1 MISPST
7 RVLLTLGTAAAALL
21 AMPASAQVSDSSANR
36 PSPAASPDSTA
47 TDPTAAVSNTT
58 SEAQDSAITGTG
70 DIVVTAR
77 RREETLL
84 NVPIAVSAFTS
95 DKLAKIGAIDVTDL
109 QNVTP
114 NTSLKAARGTNSTLT
129 AFIRGVGQQDPVP
142 GFESGVGVYLD
153 DVYLNRPQAAVLDI
167 YDVDR
172 IEVLRGPQ
180 GTLYGRNTIG
190 GAVKYVTRRLAD
202 GPEAR
207 VRATYGTFNQADGV
221 ISLSTPIGDMLKV
234 GIAGARLT
242 RDGFGRNL
250 NLNIDNYN
258 KNIWAGRGTIE
269 FETPDKRLFVRLTS
283 DYTHD
288 KSNPRNGHRLIPGL
302 LSGLPVLDNVF
313 DTRAGLNNPRQ
324 DVEAG
329 GLSLSANAQL
339 TDHLTLR
346 SISAWRKDKTLT
358 PIDFDSNP
366 AVDVDVPA
374 VYRNEQT
381 SQEFQLL
388 YNSEKLNGLVGYYY
402 LGAKA
407 STAFDVLLFTTGG
420 TALPGLD
427 AFTAGDVRTETSSFF
442 GDFTYDFTPW
452 ISLSLG
458 GRYTWDERK
467 SFVFKQNYLNGP
479 TANFGGNPIAL
490 GAPATNFRGRALY
503 KRFTPRASLQIKP
516 WTDQMIYASY
526 AEGFKGGGFDP
537 RGSATQ
543 ALPSNRAVGVT
554 YQDIYDYLSF
564 DPETVKTYEIGWK
577 GQLFDRRLSYALDG
591 FYSKYTDVQ
600 VPGSSGC
607 LVNGVATFCG
617 ITTNAAKA
625 TIKGVEAESTAVLAR
640 DFAGVGSAVNLSGTL
655 GYIDAKYDRF
665 IGPTGTDVA
674 AYRFFQNTP
683 EWTVSGTLTGVLPV
697 GEGLLTANST
707 VAYRSLTHQ
716 FEVAS
721 PFLDQPGYTLWDAG
735 LTYQF
740 GADRRYS
747 IGVYGRNLTDVKYK
761 IGGYQYL
768 AANAATGV
776 ITRTATGGVT
786 PTLGRE
792 GVATAFYGAPRQVF
806 GTFTARF

>member
-1 MISPST
+1 MIRPST
-7 RVLLTLGTAAAALL
+7 RVLLTIGTAVAALL
-21 AMPASAQVSDSSANR
+21 AAPATAQTSDSSANR

-58 SEAQDSAITGTG
+58 SEAQDSVATGTG

-142 GFESGVGVYLD
+142 GFEAGVGVYLD

-202 GPEAR
+202 SPEAR

-269 FETPDKRLFVRLTS
+269 FETPDKRLFVRLTG

-302 LSGLPVLDNVF
+302 ASGAPVLANVF
-313 DTRAGLNNPRQ
+313 DTRAGLNNPKQ
-324 DVEAG
+324 DIEAG

-346 SISAWRKDKTLT
+346 SISAWRKDTSFT
-358 PIDFDSNP
+358 PIDFDSLP
-366 AVDVDVPA
+366 AADVDVPA

-407 STAFDVLLFTTGG
+407 STAFDVLLFTT
-420 TALPGLD
+420 LPGL
-427 AFTAGDVRTETSSFF
+427 AANTLGDVRTETSSVF
-442 GDFTYDFTPW
+442 GDFTYDFSPMV
-452 ISLSLG
+452 SLSLG
-458 GRYTWDERK
+458 GRYTWDERQ
-467 SFVFKQNYLNGP
+467 SYIFKANYLNGP
-479 TANFGGNPIAL
+479 TATFGGNGTIL
-490 GAPATNFRGRALY
+490 GAPATNFRGKANF

-516 WTDQMIYASY
+516 LQDQMIYASY

-537 RGSATQ
+537 RGSATS
-543 ALPSNRAVGVT
+543 APISNAAQGRT
-554 YQDIYDYLSF
+554 YQDIYNYLSF
-564 DPETVKTYEIGWK
+564 DPEIVKTYEIGWK
-577 GQLFDRRLSYALDG
+577 GQVADRRLSYAIDG
-591 FYSKYTDVQ
+591 FYSNYTDVQ
-600 VPGSSGC
+600 VPGSVGC
-607 LVNGVATFCG
+607 TVNGIASFCG

-625 TIKGVEAESTAVLAR
+625 TIKGIEAESTAVLAR
-640 DFAGVGSAVNLSGTL
+640 DFAGAGSAVNLSGTL
-655 GYIDAKYDRF
+655 GYIDAKYKRF

-683 EWTVSGTLTGVLPV
+683 KWTVSGTLTGVLPV

-716 FEVAS
+716 FEFAS

-761 IGGYQYL
+761 IGGYQYIN
-768 AANAATGV
+768 ANPATGQ
-776 ITRTATGGVT
+776 IIRTAAGALT
-786 PTLGRE
+786 PTLGKE